1 MRTPISRRSN
11 KDNVE
16 VLDEVKVPVPVH
28 RRGPWLLAWLY
39 WMAVQAVNSKTTYLP
54 FRFCEISV

>member
-16 VLDEVKVPVPVH
+16 VLDKVKVPVPVH
-28 RRGPWLLAWLY
+28 RRRP
-39 WMAVQAVNSKTTYLP
+39 WMAVEAVNSKTTYLP